1 MIAPDGGVPVS
12 RLPLQ
17 RSGTARL
24 RMILLLYSGG
34 AVAVVCL
41 PAGCGH
47 FGWRRET
54 WVGFLCVYMW
64 CFVAPAGSVKRTI
77 VTSSCV
83 AIRSQLHPD
92 LKVWTEDDWN
102 TDSTLET
109 GPYPVSNETRLQRPL
124 SCRVTPTFAAAVV
137 LPPQECC

>member
-1 MIAPDGGVPVS
+1 MLLPSCACVLGAATFAGGVRHGWVVF
-12 RLPLQ
+12 
-17 RSGTARL
+17 
-24 RMILLLYSGG
+24 LY
-34 AVAVVCL
+34 V
-41 PAGCGH
+41 
-47 FGWRRET
+47 WR
-54 WVGFLCVYMW
+54 
-64 CFVAPAGSVKRTI
+64 FVAPAGSVKRTI